1 MRRSQHT
8 NVPVLLWLGAAFCA
22 LSACTSRDVVAKV
35 DGTKLRQADIAA
47 YRGARG
53 KDPKVTLDALVDRT
67 LLAEA
72 GRKAGLADDP
82 VLQARIRAAERETLA
97 QAYVERQIASATG
110 EDQLRKLYAAE
121 KEKLARREIHL
132 AHVAIHAAGRDA

>member
-1 MRRSQHT
+1 MPGSGLLGQLPVRLRRLMERMMKGRNRTPSAC
-8 NVPVLLWLGAAFCA
+8 PRIGALASLA
-22 LSACTSRDVVAKV
+22 IVISACTDKTVVAKV

-53 KDPKVTLDALVDRT
+53 KDAKETLGALVDRT

-82 VLQARIRAAERETLA
+82 VLQARI
-97 QAYVERQIASATG
+97 
-110 EDQLRKLYAAE
+110 
-121 KEKLARREIHL
+121 
-132 AHVAIHAAGRDA
+132 